1 MTRSEAE
8 LINPNDN
15 NDRARLLS
23 LLAVSPT
30 LLFGYSRGRVLGSR
44 INSIRA
50 LTLSLQT
57 I

>member
-1 MTRSEAE
+1 VTRSEAE